1 MGHTVWGY
9 LAGRAPSPSAGCSL
23 TAGPA
28 PARLQALVPP
38 GTRRGAP
45 LPHPASSAP
54 AVRSWRRRSVCL
66 SSSAGAH
73 RLGSWGSWIE
83 KLQTDKFCHGA
94 TLLQGSTHAPGSPKP
109 LHGSILQKKPHT
121 NNPSQLQPAA
131 KMNKG
136 EGRWKAI
143 TAQHSAEHCAVSA
156 LPGPGCEDWANEP
169 WGKHVISEIII
180 CCNYSFPLA
189 AQSRH
194 LYTPVRG
201 WGSSSKCKSCG
212 RAHRFGGLSSCRQ
225 SSSRSVVRLFVKS
238 GSSENSES
246 LNFKIIWS

>member
-1 MGHTVWGY
+1 MHCTTWGWLPPFQPTCAALKLHEAGTASNGHYLQLVPWKTALTPPRNITRNGEALPGTGSSPVGHTVWGY

-54 AVRSWRRRSVCL
+54 AVRSWCRRSVCL

-109 LHGSILQKKPHT
+109 LHGSILQKNPHKQ
-121 NNPSQLQPAA
+121 PIPAA
-131 KMNKG
+131 ACSK
-136 EGRWKAI
+136 
-143 TAQHSAEHCAVSA
+143 
-156 LPGPGCEDWANEP
+156 NE
-169 WGKHVISEIII
+169 
-180 CCNYSFPLA
+180 
-189 AQSRH
+189 
-194 LYTPVRG
+194 
-201 WGSSSKCKSCG
+201 
-212 RAHRFGGLSSCRQ
+212 
-225 SSSRSVVRLFVKS
+225 
-238 GSSENSES
+238 
-246 LNFKIIWS
+246 